1 MKQLPWGRFSTCQ
14 ITFKQAG
21 YKAAPRFFHKLS
33 ATMPLK
39 IDDRD
44 EERDVMLRTRDMTSS
59 NPSGLSC
66 GGASTVTN
74 TVRQPLR
81 GHYVVR
87 CLTVVLLLSTTTGCT
102 NTHLLS
108 WSPFSWNSRE
118 THRFNADVESYSI
131 IEEKKSGTPWDLP
144 LGFSIQPDPRSRMF
158 AGSSTDDPELPEP
171 GPHLHA
177 YELPPLTPRPRRFSG
192 ISADELS
199 LPEPA
204 ARAEHSGSDIVQISA
219 EQVAEEEDATREAV
233 APANGVSNTS
243 IGGLKIQPVPKQYWE
258 AVPPACLARMLEFE
272 SIQIE
277 YRRTYGSEAPT
288 TLRDPSRKLTLDDIV
303 ELGQINGRDY
313 QTQKESLYRSALAL
327 TLQRFDYETKLSTGG
342 NGVGVSNTHSRTSGV
357 TTDSL
362 SIPSSVQV
370 DKMLSTGGTLL
381 TRFANDVVLTFNGP
395 EGFAAD
401 VSSDLVFELTQT
413 ILQRDVLL
421 N

>member
-87 CLTVVLLLSTTTGCT
+87 CLTAVLLLSTTTGCT

-131 IEEKKSGTPWDLP
+131 IEEKKSGTP
-144 LGFSIQPDPRSRMF
+144 
-158 AGSSTDDPELPEP
+158 
-171 GPHLHA
+171 
-177 YELPPLTPRPRRFSG
+177 
-192 ISADELS
+192 
-199 LPEPA
+199 
-204 ARAEHSGSDIVQISA
+204 
-219 EQVAEEEDATREAV
+219 
-233 APANGVSNTS
+233 
-243 IGGLKIQPVPKQYWE
+243 
-258 AVPPACLARMLEFE
+258 
-272 SIQIE
+272 
-277 YRRTYGSEAPT
+277 
-288 TLRDPSRKLTLDDIV
+288 
-303 ELGQINGRDY
+303 
-313 QTQKESLYRSALAL
+313 
-327 TLQRFDYETKLSTGG
+327 
-342 NGVGVSNTHSRTSGV
+342 
-357 TTDSL
+357 
-362 SIPSSVQV
+362 
-370 DKMLSTGGTLL
+370 
-381 TRFANDVVLTFNGP
+381 
-395 EGFAAD
+395 
-401 VSSDLVFELTQT
+401 
-413 ILQRDVLL
+413 
-421 N
+421 